1 MVERMPCCA
10 SGRNPAPSTSSPGS
24 GHHVRTTLHHLRSAL
39 PGLALAVLAALLPA
53 APLAADERIPGLD
66 PALAQQLSER
76 ARQRGMDPA
85 AALAPVAEAAWR
97 GLPAAPVANKILE
110 GLAKGAAPERVA
122 AVGGALV
129 ERLGEASR
137 LLGAAEQAG
146 LRAAPDRAAALSD
159 LAGALQ
165 DGVRPEA
172 VDALVAAAR
181 EARQGSESVVAA
193 ARVLGELMRR
203 GVQDAAVRPLGAS
216 LARRGAGAAAQVT
229 ALFDAWRAEGGRDA
243 GRFAAEA
250 AGRLDRGQ
258 SLDGLVDWFAETD
271 DRLHRAPA
279 AGESAPGAAGRAD
292 PAKAKD
298 TGPGERADAA
308 RGAVPG
314 FDDAVRG
321 AARGKKKGQ
330 DK

>member
-1 MVERMPCCA
+1 MR
-10 SGRNPAPSTSSPGS
+10 PSLRHLLSS
-24 GHHVRTTLHHLRSAL
+24 LL
-39 PGLALAVLAALLPA
+39 GLGLAALANLPPGA
-53 APLAADERIPGLD
+53 ALAADASGAGVP

-76 ARQRGMDPA
+76 ARQHGMDPA
-85 AALAPVAEAAWR
+85 AALAPVAEAARR
-97 GLPAAPVANKILE
+97 GLPATPVANKILE
-110 GLAKGAAPERVA
+110 GLAKGAPPERVA
-122 AVGGALV
+122 AVGRALV
-129 ERLGEASR
+129 ERLAEAAH
-137 LLGAAEQAG
+137 LLAASEQAR
-146 LRAAPDRAAALSD
+146 LRAPPDRAAALSD

-181 EARQGSESVVAA
+181 EANQGSESVVAA
-193 ARVLGELMRR
+193 ARALGELMRR
-203 GVQDAAVRPLGAS
+203 GVPDAAARPLGAS
-216 LARRGAGAAAQVT
+216 LARRGAGAAGQVT
-229 ALFDAWRAEGGRDA
+229 ALFDAWTAEGGRDA

-250 AGRLDRGQ
+250 ASRLDRGQ

-271 DRLHRAPA
+271 DRLHRSAG
-279 AGESAPGAAGRAD
+279 AGEGSQGAANRAD
-292 PAKAKD
+292 PARAKD

-308 RGAVPG
+308 KGAVPG